1 MTRSEQTGCE
11 VRTWYLFLSHLW
23 AHWVTVL
30 SPDMC
35 VMDSEGLWLA
45 GCDPLKASYW
55 LMCDKIEVT
64 AVISP
69 CPHHGIPNE
78 QNRIK
83 ELKFSRENIMVASV
97 CISLHWKLR
106 LGIIC
111 QDFWKSLSSYYNIFD
126 SAPGSIILQM
136 QKPHLCDKRQQ
147 VVVGLQLSDP
157 CAGGQCWEFYLIN

>member
-1 MTRSEQTGCE
+1 MLRTRVTEINGMTRSEQTGCE

-45 GCDPLKASYW
+45 GCDPLTASYW
-55 LMCDKIEVT
+55 LMGDKIEVT

-83 ELKFSRENIMVASV
+83 ELKFSREYIMVASV
-97 CISLHWKLR
+97 CISALKVASWHHPSRFLKSYPVIKTFSIL
-106 LGIIC
+106 L
-111 QDFWKSLSSYYNIFD
+111 QDPLFCKCKN
-126 SAPGSIILQM
+126 
-136 QKPHLCDKRQQ
+136 
-147 VVVGLQLSDP
+147 
-157 CAGGQCWEFYLIN
+157 LIYAIRGNK

>member
-1 MTRSEQTGCE
+1 M
-11 VRTWYLFLSHLW
+11 
-23 AHWVTVL
+23 
-30 SPDMC
+30 
-35 VMDSEGLWLA
+35 A
-45 GCDPLKASYW
+45 GCDPIKASYW
-55 LMCDKIEVT
+55 LMGDKIEVT

-97 CISLHWKLR
+97 CISVLKVASWHHLSRFLK
-106 LGIIC
+106 
-111 QDFWKSLSSYYNIFD
+111 KLSSYKNIFD

-157 CAGGQCWEFYLIN
+157 CAGGQC